1 MLKIQHAIP
10 ALAHS
15 LKALHKNTPQA
26 AGKNDVPDNVRARET
41 SLNDAMEE
49 IGAAFSEKMERRQ
62 KAQDRRN
69 ASRNQQRGKHALSKV
84 GELNA
89 LFSLLDGGD
98 EQQTLEQMAWL
109 RAALRQNPPP
119 DSDTLLEKTGGDPAR
134 TALLLRVIGEQAQD
148 KGDGELAGLAGSQL
162 DKLQQTHGQT
172 IRAGN
177 NTASAIAGYTRDPQR
192 KQSLHNLYYDGI
204 VHQQSATRML
214 DMLLELI
221 GSRNLIPT
229 LRTLQRALADDIAAL
244 APSISVITLGR
255 IHRGLR
261 DAAGIS
267 QTLSDST
274 AFLQRMRSKLPS
286 VAMNSLTLA
295 RRMLQISHNGAYQ
308 SDFTGLADE
317 IVGQNRQHLPL
328 FFSSLFPLLH
338 GVPASLWPAQ
348 ENRDNAL
355 KLLRGM
361 ITDVTKTEQ
370 QQQRRNRN
378 AAS

>member
-26 AGKNDVPDNVRARET
+26 AVKNDVPDNVRARET

-49 IGAAFSEKMERRQ
+49 MGAAFSEKMERKQ
-62 KAQDRRN
+62 KAQERRK
-69 ASRNQQRGKHALSKV
+69 ALHHTKRGRQATGKV
-84 GELNA
+84 DELNA

-98 EQQTLEQMAWL
+98 EQQTQEQMAWL
-109 RAALRQNPPP
+109 RSALRQNPPP
-119 DSDTLLEKTGGDPAR
+119 DSETLLEKSGGDPAR
-134 TALLLRVIGEQAQD
+134 TALLLQMIGEQAQD
-148 KGDGELAGLAGSQL
+148 EGDGELTRLAGTQL
-162 DKLQQTHGQT
+162 DKLRQTHGQT

-177 NTASAIAGYTRDPQR
+177 NTASAIAGYTRDPAR
-192 KQSLHNLYYDGI
+192 KQSLRNLYYDSI

-229 LRTLQRALADDIAAL
+229 LRTMQRALADDIAAL
-244 APSISVITLGR
+244 SPSISVITLGR

-267 QTLSDST
+267 QTLSDSNT
-274 AFLQRMRSKLPS
+274 FLQRMRSKLPG

-328 FFSSLFPLLH
+328 FFSSLFPLMH
-338 GVPASLWPAQ
+338 SVPASLWPVQ

>member
-26 AGKNDVPDNVRARET
+26 AGKTNVPDNVRVRAE

-49 IGAAFSEKMERRQ
+49 IGAAFSEKMERKQ
-62 KAQDRRN
+62 KAQERRN
-69 ASRNQQRGKHALSKV
+69 ALRNQLRGKHALSKV
-84 GELNA
+84 GELNE

-98 EQQTLEQMAWL
+98 EQHALEQMEWL
-109 RAALRQNPPP
+109 RNALRQNPPP
-119 DSDTLLEKTGGDPAR
+119 ESDTLLEKTGGDPAR
-134 TALLLRVIGEQAQD
+134 TALLLRMLGEQAED
-148 KGDGELAGLAGSQL
+148 EGDGELGTRAAAQL
-162 DKLQQTHGQT
+162 EKLEQTHGQT

-177 NTASAIAGYTRDPQR
+177 NTASAIAGYTSDPQR
-192 KQSLHNLYYDGI
+192 KQSLRNLYYDGI
-204 VHQQSATRML
+204 VHQQSAPMML

-221 GSRNLIPT
+221 GSRHLLPT

-267 QTLSDST
+267 QTLNDST
-274 AFLQRMRSKLPS
+274 TFLQRMRSKLPA

-308 SDFTGLADE
+308 SDFTGLAEE
-317 IVGQNRQHLPL
+317 IVGQSKQHLPL

-348 ENRDNAL
+348 ENRNNAL

>member
-15 LKALHKNTPQA
+15 LKALHKNTPQTVV
-26 AGKNDVPDNVRARET
+26 KNSVPDNVRVRET

-49 IGAAFSEKMERRQ
+49 IGAAFSEKMERKQ
-62 KAQDRRN
+62 KAQERRN
-69 ASRNQQRGKHALSKV
+69 ASRHLQRGRHAISKV

-98 EQQTLEQMAWL
+98 EQQTSDQMAWL
-109 RAALRQNPPP
+109 RSALRQTPPP
-119 DSDTLLEKTGGDPAR
+119 DSDTVLEKSGGDPAR
-134 TALLLRVIGEQAQD
+134 TALLLRMLGEQAQD
-148 KGDGELAGLAGSQL
+148 EGDRELATQAGAQL
-162 DKLQQTHGQT
+162 ESLQKSHGQT

-192 KQSLHNLYYDGI
+192 KQSLRDLYYDGI
-204 VHQQSATRML
+204 VHQQSATMML
-214 DMLLELI
+214 DMLLERM
-221 GSRNLIPT
+221 GSRHLQPT

-244 APSISVITLGR
+244 APSISVTALCR
-255 IHRGLR
+255 IQRSLR

-267 QTLSDST
+267 QTLSDSQV
-274 AFLQRMRSKLPS
+274 FLQRMRSRVPD

-295 RRMLQISHNGAYQ
+295 RRMLQISHNGAWQ
-308 SDFTGLADE
+308 SDFNGLAEE
-317 IVGQNRQHLPL
+317 IVGQETHHRPL
-328 FFSSLFPLLH
+328 FFSSLFPLLY
-338 GVPASLWPAQ
+338 GVPPSLWHER

-355 KLLRGM
+355 KLLRSI
-361 ITDVTKTEQ
+361 ITDVNKTEQ
-370 QQQRRNRN
+370 QQQRRNRT

>member
-26 AGKNDVPDNVRARET
+26 AGKTNVPDNVRVRAE

-49 IGAAFSEKMERRQ
+49 IGAAFSEKMERKQ
-62 KAQDRRN
+62 KAQERRN
-69 ASRNQQRGKHALSKV
+69 ALRNQLRGKHALSKV
-84 GELNA
+84 GELNE

-98 EQQTLEQMAWL
+98 EQHALEQMEWL
-109 RAALRQNPPP
+109 RNALRQNPPP

-134 TALLLRVIGEQAQD
+134 TALLLRMLGEQAED
-148 KGDGELAGLAGSQL
+148 EGDGELAARAGAQL
-162 DKLQQTHGQT
+162 EKLEQTHGQT

-177 NTASAIAGYTRDPQR
+177 NTASAIAGYTSDPQR
-192 KQSLHNLYYDGI
+192 KQSLRNLYYDGI
-204 VHQQSATRML
+204 VHQQSAPMML

-221 GSRNLIPT
+221 GSRHLLPT

-267 QTLSDST
+267 QTLSDSNT
-274 AFLQRMRSKLPS
+274 FLQRMRSKLPA
-286 VAMNSLTLA
+286 VAMNGLTLA

-308 SDFTGLADE
+308 SDFTGLAEE
-317 IVGQNRQHLPL
+317 IVGQSKQHLPL

-348 ENRDNAL
+348 ENRNNAL

>member
-1 MLKIQHAIP
+1 MLKIQQAIP

-26 AGKNDVPDNVRARET
+26 AAKNDVPDNIRARET

-69 ASRNQQRGKHALSKV
+69 ASRNPQRGRQALSKV

-109 RAALRQNPPP
+109 RSALRQNPPP

-134 TALLLRVIGEQAQD
+134 TALLLRMLGEQAQD
-148 KGDGELAGLAGSQL
+148 EGDGELAGRAGAQL

-192 KQSLHNLYYDGI
+192 KQSLRNLYYDGI

-221 GSRNLIPT
+221 GSRHLIPT

-274 AFLQRMRSKLPS
+274 AFLQRMRSKLPG
-286 VAMNSLTLA
+286 VAMSSLTLA

-338 GVPASLWPAQ
+338 SVPASLWPAQ

-361 ITDVTKTEQ
+361 ISDVTKTEQ

>member
-49 IGAAFSEKMERRQ
+49 IGATFSEKMERRQ

-69 ASRNQQRGKHALSKV
+69 ASRNPQRGKHALSKV

-98 EQQTLEQMAWL
+98 EQQTLDQMAWL
-109 RAALRQNPPP
+109 RGALRQNPPP

-134 TALLLRVIGEQAQD
+134 TALLLRMIGEQAQD
-148 KGDGELAGLAGSQL
+148 KGDRELAGTQL
-162 DKLQQTHGQT
+162 DKLQQTHGHT

-192 KQSLHNLYYDGI
+192 KQSLRNLYYDGI

-261 DAAGIS
+261 DAAGIN

-274 AFLQRMRSKLPS
+274 TFLQRMRSKLPG

-338 GVPASLWPAQ
+338 GVPSSLWPAQ

>member
-26 AGKNDVPDNVRARET
+26 AVKNDVPDNVRARET

-49 IGAAFSEKMERRQ
+49 MGAAFSEKMERKQ
-62 KAQDRRN
+62 KAQERRT
-69 ASRNQQRGKHALSKV
+69 ALRHTKRGRPTGKV
-84 GELNA
+84 DELNA
-89 LFSLLDGGD
+89 LFSLLNGGD
-98 EQQTLEQMAWL
+98 EQQTQEQMAWL
-109 RAALRQNPPP
+109 RSALRQNPPP
-119 DSDTLLEKTGGDPAR
+119 DSETLLEKSGGDPAR
-134 TALLLRVIGEQAQD
+134 TALLLQMIGEQAQD
-148 KGDGELAGLAGSQL
+148 EGDGELTRLAGTQL
-162 DKLQQTHGQT
+162 DKLRQIHGQT

-177 NTASAIAGYTRDPQR
+177 NTASAIAGYTRDPVR
-192 KQSLHNLYYDGI
+192 KQSLRNLYYDSI

-229 LRTLQRALADDIAAL
+229 LRTMQRALADDIAAL
-244 APSISVITLGR
+244 SPSISVITLGR

-267 QTLSDST
+267 QTLSDSNT
-274 AFLQRMRSKLPS
+274 FLQRMRSKLPG

-328 FFSSLFPLLH
+328 FFSSLFPLMH
-338 GVPASLWPAQ
+338 SVPASLWPVQ

>member
-26 AGKNDVPDNVRARET
+26 AVKNDVPDNVRARET

-49 IGAAFSEKMERRQ
+49 MGAAFSEKMERKQ
-62 KAQDRRN
+62 KAQERRT
-69 ASRNQQRGKHALSKV
+69 ALRHTKRGRPTGKV
-84 GELNA
+84 DELNA

-98 EQQTLEQMAWL
+98 EQQTQEQMAWL
-109 RAALRQNPPP
+109 RSALRQNPPP
-119 DSDTLLEKTGGDPAR
+119 DSETLLEKSGGDPAR
-134 TALLLRVIGEQAQD
+134 TALLLQMIGEQAQD
-148 KGDGELAGLAGSQL
+148 EGDGELTRLAGTQL
-162 DKLQQTHGQT
+162 DKLRQTHGQT

-177 NTASAIAGYTRDPQR
+177 NTASAIAGYTRDPVR
-192 KQSLHNLYYDGI
+192 KQSLRNLYYDSI

-229 LRTLQRALADDIAAL
+229 LRTMQRALADDIAAL
-244 APSISVITLGR
+244 SPSISVITLGR

-267 QTLSDST
+267 QTLSDSNT
-274 AFLQRMRSKLPS
+274 FLQRMRSKLPG

-328 FFSSLFPLLH
+328 FFSSLFPLMH
-338 GVPASLWPAQ
+338 SVPASLWPVQ

>member
-15 LKALHKNTPQA
+15 LKALHKNTQQA
-26 AGKNDVPDNVRARET
+26 AGKNNLPDNVRVREE

-49 IGAAFSEKMERRQ
+49 IGAAFSEKMERKQ
-62 KAQDRRN
+62 KAQERRN
-69 ASRNQQRGKHALSKV
+69 ALRSQLRGKHAISKV
-84 GELNA
+84 GELNQ
-89 LFSLLDGGD
+89 LFELLDGGD
-98 EQQTLEQMAWL
+98 EQNALEQMEWL
-109 RAALRQNPPP
+109 RNALRQNPPP
-119 DSDTLLEKTGGDPAR
+119 DEETLLEKTGGDPAR
-134 TALLLRVIGEQAQD
+134 TALLLRMLGEKALD
-148 KGDGELAGLAGSQL
+148 EGDGELAALAGAQL
-162 DKLQQTHGQT
+162 DKLQQSHGQT

-177 NTASAIAGYTRDPQR
+177 NTASAIAGYTNDPQR
-192 KQSLHNLYYDGI
+192 KQSLRNLYYDGI
-204 VHQQSATRML
+204 VHQQSATMML
-214 DMLLELI
+214 DMLLEAI
-221 GSRNLIPT
+221 GSRNLLPT

-267 QTLSDST
+267 QTLSDSNT
-274 AFLQRMRSKLPS
+274 FLQRMRSKLPN
-286 VAMNSLTLA
+286 VAMNGLTLA

-317 IVGQNRQHLPL
+317 IVGQSKQHLPL

-338 GVPASLWPAQ
+338 SVPASLWPAP
-348 ENRDNAL
+348 ENRNNAL

-361 ITDVTKTEQ
+361 ISDVTKTEQ